1 MLELKNIKK
10 DYYVAG
16 LASTALNKVNLTF
29 KENEFVAILGASG
42 SGKTTLLN
50 LIGGLDHYTE
60 GDLLVDGKS
69 TKNFKDWE
77 WDAYRNSTI
86 GFVFQTYNLIPH
98 LSVLDNVEMAL
109 RLSGVSAKE
118 RKSRAIKVLTDVGLI
133 DHLYKRPNQLSGG
146 QMQRVSIARALVNN
160 PKVLL
165 ADEPTGALDTKTSTQ
180 IMELIKEISKDR
192 LVIMV
197 THNSEIANAYS
208 DRIITLVDGLVV
220 EDTNPTPVQTLTK
233 TSRLINKKTSMSF
246 LTAIKTSFKNL
257 LTKRGRTIITSFA
270 GSIGIIGIALVLSIS
285 TGMTSYTNALQS
297 DSLAGFPIT
306 IASQISTTRFNGP
319 EFIVNETEGEFPSE
333 NTIIT
338 YDRTANTVTHK
349 NILDQNFLTYLQD
362 MDDVLYNSISYSRAM
377 QLNIVGQNSN
387 DEYIKISTAT
397 TSSFFSSSSDFAEV
411 PDSSEFIASQYD
423 LLMGAFPTTA
433 NDLVLIVDSYN
444 RISINLLENLGINIS
459 ETYVFEDFIGME
471 FKAVPN
477 NTYYIENAGVFVGS
491 SDYQALYQAPESVSL
506 EIVGVLRV
514 NKDASSEILPTGI
527 GYTTHLTDALLEN
540 ALVSEVVEAQRL
552 SPTIDVLTGANFNM
566 VATYDNAIKKLGG
579 VTTPSS
585 VQIYPVSFDSKDAIK
600 KYLDLY
606 NVGKTQELSIVYSDL
621 AEQISST
628 ISSLINTIT
637 IILAGFAGI
646 SLVVSSVMIGI
657 ITYVSVVERTKEIG
671 IMRSLGARKKDIS
684 RIFNAEALLIGLTSG
699 IIGVI
704 LAYVINIPLSL
715 VINNLIG
722 VANFSNLLIYHAFLL
737 IVLSTVLTLVAG
749 LVPSRIASKKDPV
762 IALRTE

>member
-1 MLELKNIKK
+1 M
-10 DYYVAG
+10 
-16 LASTALNKVNLTF
+16 
-29 KENEFVAILGASG
+29 
-42 SGKTTLLN
+42 
-50 LIGGLDHYTE
+50 
-60 GDLLVDGKS
+60 
-69 TKNFKDWE
+69 
-77 WDAYRNSTI
+77 
-86 GFVFQTYNLIPH
+86 
-98 LSVLDNVEMAL
+98 
-109 RLSGVSAKE
+109 
-118 RKSRAIKVLTDVGLI
+118 
-133 DHLYKRPNQLSGG
+133 
-146 QMQRVSIARALVNN
+146 
-160 PKVLL
+160 
-165 ADEPTGALDTKTSTQ
+165 
-180 IMELIKEISKDR
+180 
-192 LVIMV
+192 
-197 THNSEIANAYS
+197 
-208 DRIITLVDGLVV
+208 
-220 EDTNPTPVQTLTK
+220 
-233 TSRLINKKTSMSF
+233 
-246 LTAIKTSFKNL
+246 
-257 LTKRGRTIITSFA
+257 
-270 GSIGIIGIALVLSIS
+270 LSIS

-319 EFIVNETEGEFPSE
+319 DFIVNETEGEFPSE

-338 YDRTANTVTHK
+338 YDQTANTVTHK
-349 NILDQNFLTYLQD
+349 NILDQNFLTYLQG
-362 MDDVLYNSISYSRAM
+362 MDDALYNSISYSRAM

-477 NTYYIENAGVFVGS
+477 NTYYSENAGVFVGS

-606 NVGKTQELSIVYSDL
+606 NVGKTQELSIIYSDL

-715 VINNLIG
+715 VIDNLIG

-737 IVLSTVLTLVAG
+737 IVLSTVLTLIAG

>member
-16 LASTALNKVNLTF
+16 LPSTALNKVNLTF

-109 RLSGVSAKE
+109 RLSGISAKE
-118 RKSRAIKVLTDVGLI
+118 RKTRAIKVLTDVGLI
-133 DHLYKRPNQLSGG
+133 DHLHKRPNQLSGG

-220 EDTNPTPVQTLTK
+220 EDTNPTPVQTLAK

-319 EFIVNETEGEFPSE
+319 DFIVNETEGEFPSE

-338 YDRTANTVTHK
+338 YDQTANTVTHK
-349 NILDQNFLTYLQD
+349 NILDQNFLTYLQG
-362 MDDVLYNSISYSRAM
+362 MDDALYNSISYSRAM

-477 NTYYIENAGVFVGS
+477 NTYYSENAGVFVGS

-506 EIVGVLRV
+506 EIVGILRV

-715 VINNLIG
+715 VIDNLIG

-737 IVLSTVLTLVAG
+737 IVLSTVLTLIAG